1 MCGIVGFTSRNKSAV
16 GPLVNGLRRLEYR
29 GYDSAGVALE
39 SVEGIKVYKQT
50 GKVAKLDNL
59 LSRALPE
66 NERGKYTI
74 SIAHTRWRRTDSRPS
89 PTRTRTSRTTARPR
103 QLSRRKVRRP
113 PSSCA

>member
-39 SVEGIKVYKQT
+39 SAEGIKIYKQT

-66 NERGKYTI
+66 GERGK
-74 SIAHTRWRRTDSRPS
+74 
-89 PTRTRTSRTTARPR
+89 
-103 QLSRRKVRRP
+103 
-113 PSSCA
+113 